1 MALPL
6 SGLRSPDSPKHSSTL
21 TAGHSQSGRLW
32 GPWDHLLEACSNL
45 GPLCSDL
52 WGAPRLLTRSGS
64 CHSPGPHLHQCYWP
78 LAGHFLPLGQT
89 PACTLRGRETVGRHR
104 RRLSPQGARRP
115 SPRPPGTP
123 GTARSSRAR
132 ARRPR
137 ALACDSP
144 EAPDLLGAP
153 GLSGYPGG
161 AREMAAVRGA
171 AATTRRRAPLR
182 RDPRGPEPARGP
194 HSSMRPAHRPPA
206 LRLTHPS
213 PGPTWPPPPPARPP
227 ARRPPGTAPRVC
239 ARVPA

>member
-1 MALPL
+1 MPTITPPSPYNPTHQATLTHRAGGPGPAREQLLFGLWGSAFGSRGTHLALPL

-21 TAGHSQSGRLW
+21 TAGRSPSGRLW

-123 GTARSSRAR
+123 GTARSSRAPAGREPWR
-132 ARRPR
+132 AILPKPLICSALLASRVTR
-137 ALACDSP
+137 A
-144 EAPDLLGAP
+144 
-153 GLSGYPGG
+153 
-161 AREMAAVRGA
+161 
-171 AATTRRRAPLR
+171 
-182 RDPRGPEPARGP
+182 ARG
-194 HSSMRPAHRPPA
+194 RW
-206 LRLTHPS
+206 LR
-213 PGPTWPPPPPARPP
+213 
-227 ARRPPGTAPRVC
+227 
-239 ARVPA
+239 